1 MQVERIEDMHEQ
13 LSICDLMTF
22 DCCIMGNVFS
32 CCYAFLI
39 HLYFPSVTPLYF
51 FGAPV
56 QWFQGTTDI
65 SKLSMHT
72 IALIKCLRV
81 SHSNARERESKQFCT
96 HLYLYPLS
104 PGLAGGICT
113 TAL

>member
-32 CCYAFLI
+32 GCYAFLI
-39 HLYFPSVTPLYF
+39 HLYLPSVTPCIF

-56 QWFQGTTDI
+56 
-65 SKLSMHT
+65 
-72 IALIKCLRV
+72 
-81 SHSNARERESKQFCT
+81 
-96 HLYLYPLS
+96 
-104 PGLAGGICT
+104 
-113 TAL
+113 